1 MSKFQLGAQVE
12 EEIDSGNFSPDYSLS
27 KYQGRHGAAGET
39 YQTLGALVDRTRAA
53 IAGGRPAMPP
63 IPADAPQFM
72 IDNAR
77 QGLQSLIGE
86 YENLLPFDFLTI
98 RNRGVVSG
106 TNLKTVLET
115 LDESGVRYPYIFC
128 SFCRGVLFGSGTHHV
143 RRYRGATCPDAP
155 ASPRF
160 AAAASPVQSRH

>member
-1 MSKFQLGAQVE
+1 MPAWTRLHFYAQRGSYLVMPMSKFQLGAQVE

-39 YQTLGALVDRTRAA
+39 YESLGALVDRTRAS

-63 IPADAPQFM
+63 IPDGAPDSM
-72 IDNAR
+72 VNNAR
-77 QGLQSLIGE
+77 QGLQALVRE

-98 RNRGVVSG
+98 RNRGVFSG

-128 SFCRGVLFGSGTHHV
+128 SFCRGVLFGSGTHNV
-143 RRYRGATCPDAP
+143 RQY
-155 ASPRF
+155 
-160 AAAASPVQSRH
+160 